1 MPRVTDVMFFLFSF
15 LTSGVKHQ
23 LRVHLA
29 YGLGCPILG
38 DHKYS
43 HWSKLAPQVRQIR
56 CRGAGQRRHQL
67 LGGTR
72 WDSETRLLTRGYGR
86 GC

>member
-1 MPRVTDVMFFLFSF
+1 MRVLLVGGWVVSINLIPSVTDVMFLLFSF
-15 LTSGVKHQ
+15 LISGVKHQ

-43 HWSKLAPQVRQIR
+43 HWSKLAPQVRQIP
-56 CRGAGQRRHQL
+56 CRGAGQRR
-67 LGGTR
+67 
-72 WDSETRLLTRGYGR
+72 D
-86 GC
+86 